1 MDRDSTASKIAGA
14 ARRLLERGGA
24 ESVTMRRVATAVGI
38 TPMAVYRHY
47 ANRAD
52 LLNALADEGFADLAS
67 QLKATGHGGSIEQRL
82 LKMADAYLDHALRN
96 PRLFELMFLD
106 TRPGARRYPHD
117 FKQGESPTA
126 SLLIEAI
133 REGMQ
138 RGYLRKENAVE
149 IVFEMGAL
157 SHGLIMLFLGGRIAV
172 SAEEFRRLYSR
183 SFRRYLRGIRK

>member
-1 MDRDSTASKIAGA
+1 MDRDSTALKIAGA
-14 ARRLLERGGA
+14 ARKLLERHGA
-24 ESVTMRRVATAVGI
+24 EGVTMRRVANAVGI

-47 ANRAD
+47 ADRAD
-52 LLNALADEGFADLAS
+52 LLNALANEGFAELAS
-67 QLKATGHGGSIEQRL
+67 QLKVTNQRGSIEQRL
-82 LKMADAYLDHALRN
+82 LKMADAYLEHALRN
-96 PRLFELMFLD
+96 PRLFELMFLE
-106 TRPGARRYPHD
+106 TRAGARRYPRD
-117 FKQGESPTA
+117 FQQGESPTA
-126 SLLIEAI
+126 NFLIDAI

-138 RGYLRKENAVE
+138 SGYLRKENAVE